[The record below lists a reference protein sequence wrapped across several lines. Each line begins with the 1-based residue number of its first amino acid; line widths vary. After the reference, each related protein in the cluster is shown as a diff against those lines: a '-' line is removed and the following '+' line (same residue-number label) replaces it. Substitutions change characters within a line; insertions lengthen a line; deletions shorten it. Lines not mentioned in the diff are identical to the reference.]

1 MTEKVPSNF
10 AMSGDS
16 VRSRLLDAAEVLFCE
31 KGYEGTSVRDL
42 TTKANCNVASVNYYF
57 GGKDKLYIEMFRRQ
71 MQFIVENQVERMNQL
86 AASPNPTL
94 EQLIRE
100 IVYYPL
106 RAAYEKQQRGQ
117 VMRLMVR
124 EVLNSS
130 LAGEKLIDDFRTQIM
145 EKVVAVLMCLVPELN
160 KKQAQLIFASIE
172 SLQLHPFLFMDN
184 YLSLIEGLTFDQ
196 LIDHIVRF
204 GAAAIRGMVNDIQ
217 RRSERL

>member
-1 MTEKVPSNF
+1 MIERESSNF
-10 AMSGDS
+10 IMSGDN

-31 KGYEGTSVRDL
+31 KGYDGTSVRDL
-42 TTKANCNVASVNYYF
+42 TAKANCNVAAVNYYF

-106 RAAYEKQQRGQ
+106 RSAYEKQQRGQ

-145 EKVVAVLMCLVPELN
+145 DKVVAVLMRLIPGLN
-160 KKQAQLIFASIE
+160 KKQAQLIFASVE
-172 SLQLHPFLFMDN
+172 SLHLHPFLFMEH
-184 YLSLIEGLTFDQ
+184 YLTMIEGLTFDE

-204 GAAAIRGMVNDIQ
+204 GAAAIRGMVNDVQ
-217 RRSERL
+217 